1 MNTIKIDRR
10 STVMV
15 AHRGVSGLE
24 TENTVAAFIAAG
36 NRSYGGIETDVHKTA
51 DGHYVVIHD
60 ENTLRVSGVEMIVE
74 ESTFDEL
81 RKITLHNM
89 GDGTRG
95 DLRIPTLE
103 EYLSTCHRYE
113 KTAVL
118 ELKGS
123 FDKESVSEILKA
135 CIEIHGLENMIFI
148 SFDYQNLVYLRE
160 LSSDAVLQF
169 LTYKEIDDALIDRLL
184 LYRMDLDAHYKLFT
198 EELIKKL
205 HDKGLKLNAWTVN
218 EPEVAA
224 DLVAWGIDYI
234 TTNILE

>member
-1 MNTIKIDRR
+1 MNTIKIDRQ

-60 ENTLRVSGVEMIVE
+60 ENTLRVSGVEKIVE
-74 ESTFDEL
+74 ESTLEEL
-81 RKITLHNM
+81 RAITLYNM
-89 GDGTRG
+89 GQGTRA

-103 EYLSTCHRYE
+103 EYLTTCHRYE
-113 KTAVL
+113 KVAVL

-123 FDKESVSEILKA
+123 FDKESVSEILSL
-135 CIEIHGLENMIFI
+135 CCEIHGLENMIFI

-160 LSSDAVLQF
+160 LSDDAVVQF
-169 LTYKEIDDALIDRLL
+169 LTHKPIDDALIDRLL

-205 HDKGLKLNAWTVN
+205 HDKGLKVNAWTVN

-224 DLVAWGIDYI
+224 ELVAHGIDYI

>member
-1 MNTIKIDRR
+1 MNTIKIDRQ

-60 ENTLRVSGVEMIVE
+60 ENTLRVSGVEKIVE
-74 ESTFDEL
+74 ESTLDEL
-81 RKITLHNM
+81 RAITLYNM
-89 GDGTRG
+89 GQGTRA

-103 EYLSTCHRYE
+103 EYLTTCHRYE
-113 KTAVL
+113 KVAVL

-123 FDKESVSEILKA
+123 FDKESVSEILSL
-135 CIEIHGLENMIFI
+135 CCEIHGLENMIFI

-160 LSSDAVLQF
+160 LSDDAVVQF
-169 LTYKEIDDALIDRLL
+169 LTHKPIDDALIDRLL

-205 HDKGLKLNAWTVN
+205 HDKGLKVNAWTVN

-224 DLVAWGIDYI
+224 ELVAHGIDYI